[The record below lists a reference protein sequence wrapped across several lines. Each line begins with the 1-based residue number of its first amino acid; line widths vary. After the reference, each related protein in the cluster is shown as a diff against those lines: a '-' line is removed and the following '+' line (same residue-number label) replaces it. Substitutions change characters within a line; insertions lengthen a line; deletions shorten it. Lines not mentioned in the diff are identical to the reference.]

1 MKRFKVVLTCL
12 ALIAMSCVNAMA
24 GTWLAN
30 NRAGSVTGSFDA
42 LIPTTGDL
50 TVPLSVTNF
59 HYNSAASSRLGAFAG
74 ITEPGE
80 LLWITTQSFDALGFT
95 IGDAY
100 TFTSPTFGVFSGV
113 VSADTS
119 FNAGASTGSGNRT
132 LDLVGTF
139 TPGSNAHYE
148 GDALALVGTTL
159 QIAFSRSPGGSV
171 NASWSFD
178 TTTAGEVPEPT
189 SMAIFSLGALGLAYR
204 NRRKLLK

>member
-12 ALIAMSCVNAMA
+12 ALTAMSCVNAMA

-30 NRAGSVTGSFDA
+30 NRAGSVSGSFDA
-42 LIPTTGDL
+42 IIPTTGDL

-74 ITEPGE
+74 IAEPGE
-80 LLWITTQSFDALGFT
+80 LVWVTTQGFDALGST

-100 TFTSPTFGVFSGV
+100 TFTSASFGVFNGV

-132 LDLVGTF
+132 LDLKGTF

-148 GDALALVGTTL
+148 GDTLTLAGTTL
-159 QIAFSRSPGGSV
+159 QIAFSRNDGGSV

-178 TTTAGEVPEPT
+178 TTSASEVPEPT
-189 SMAIFSLGALGLAYR
+189 SMAIFSLGALGFAYR
-204 NRRKLLK
+204 NRRRIMK